1 MGCMLQRHLVYSA
14 STVLL
19 QRNPCKACLE
29 YSGAFTFVFW
39 RSAYLQCSPC
49 YLAWNGVL
57 FAVVGGACD
66 RNVLVVANLIVVVRI
81 ATATSRQRASAALL
95 AAVVGGGACQR
106 DAFQAIVRTNVRRRV
121 PRHRRRNAAP
131 RCSIQSSRIPP
142 AVAVA
147 VAVTAVVVRFIIIA
161 ESVGGFGIC
170 IRSSSA
176 TTAATMLINII
187 VIVVIIAIIIVLV
200 VVTTT
205 IRDHH
210 NLGKCSLIVNVV
222 KVLDVTV
229 TPVTVTAVTAGT
241 KGGARRC
248 YHFWFW

>member
-106 DAFQAIVRTNVRRRV
+106 DAFQAIVRTNVGRRV

-142 AVAVA
+142 AVA

-176 TTAATMLINII
+176 TTPATMLINII
-187 VIVVIIAIIIVLV
+187 VIVVIIAIIIVVV